1 MKQQVDWFSRSFSFE
16 LPVWMFPNILERLR
30 GTPPRL
36 EDRLKPLPQDLLV
49 RRVDDRWSIQE
60 NAGHLLDLESLW
72 VGRVHDFLAGTQT
85 LRAADLA
92 NKKTYEA
99 NHNATP
105 LEEILGSFRTVRLG
119 WVQRLEDYDE
129 ALILRSAVH
138 PRLKTEM
145 RLIDL
150 AFFVAEHDDHHLV
163 EITSLLGLFKL

>member
-1 MKQQVDWFSRSFSFE
+1 
-16 LPVWMFPNILERLR
+16 
-30 GTPPRL
+30 
-36 EDRLKPLPQDLLV
+36 
-49 RRVDDRWSIQE
+49 
-60 NAGHLLDLESLW
+60 
-72 VGRVHDFLAGTQT
+72 
-85 LRAADLA
+85 LA